1 MGMPSTDTII
11 APATAPGRSALALL
25 RLSGPEAREIV
36 ELLVG
41 RPLQPRRSI
50 YTPLSDEGSI
60 LDDAVVTYWQGPR
73 SYTGEDTVEIS
84 CHGNPL
90 ILESLIRACCR
101 RGARLARGGEFTE
114 RAFLH
119 ERIDLTQAEAVMD
132 LIQATSERSL
142 RAARSLQEGHLG
154 RKVREMVEE
163 LLQLLAHLEAYIDFP
178 EEDIDPETGSGFLQ
192 RINGLI
198 NLLESLLKTAPE
210 GRHLREGF
218 QVVIC
223 GAPNAGKSSLLNALL
238 KRDRAIVSPLPGT
251 TRDTIEES
259 ITLDGMTIR
268 LVDTAGLRTGAD
280 AMEQLGI
287 NRTRE
292 ALSSADLIILLVD
305 PSEPG
310 TMPDPGNSPTIH
322 CHSKCDIL
330 PMAAPEGWLS
340 LSAHTGEGLDA
351 LQNKIVELLAMDE
364 TSPGLE
370 SLAINSRHE
379 ALLAQACDA
388 LLSAREGQVT
398 GRPPE
403 LVSSDLRLALQ
414 SLSEITG
421 ETTNEDVL
429 DRLFK
434 NFCIGK

>member
-1 MGMPSTDTII
+1 MGMSSSDTII
-11 APATAPGRSALALL
+11 APATPPGRSALGLI
-25 RLSGPEAREIV
+25 RLSGPMAREIA
-36 ELLVG
+36 EFLAG
-41 RPLQPRRSI
+41 RKLEPRRPV
-50 YTPLSDEGSI
+50 YTPLTDDGSV
-60 LDDAVVTYWQGPR
+60 LDDAVVTFWQGPR

-90 ILESLIRACCR
+90 ILESILRACCR

-142 RAARSLQEGHLG
+142 RAARTLQEGHLG
-154 RKVREMVEE
+154 RKVREMIEE

-192 RINGLI
+192 RINGLLG
-198 NLLESLLKTAPE
+198 LLESLLKTAPE

-238 KRDRAIVSPLPGT
+238 RRDRAIVSPLPGT

-259 ITLDGMTIR
+259 ITLHGMTVR

-287 NRTRE
+287 NRTKE
-292 ALSSADLIILLVD
+292 ALSNADLIILLVD

-310 TMPDPGNSPTIH
+310 TLPDPGNSPTIH
-322 CHSKCDIL
+322 CHSKCDIHTL
-330 PMAAPEGWLS
+330 PAPEGWIR

-351 LQNKIVELLAMDE
+351 LQDRIVGHLALDE

-379 ALLAQACDA
+379 ALLAQASDA
-388 LLSAREGQVT
+388 LLSAREGQAT

-403 LVSSDLRLALQ
+403 LISTDLRLALQ

-421 ETTNEDVL
+421 EVSNEDVL

>member
-1 MGMPSTDTII
+1 MGMASSDTII
-11 APATAPGRSALALL
+11 APATPPGRSALALI
-25 RLSGPEAREIV
+25 RLSGPAAREIA
-36 ELLVG
+36 ESLAG
-41 RPLQPRRSI
+41 RMLEPRRPV
-50 YTPLSDEGSI
+50 YTPFVDEGSV
-60 LDDAVVTYWQGPR
+60 LDDVVVTFWQAPR

-90 ILESLIRACCR
+90 IVESLLRACCR
-101 RGARLARGGEFTE
+101 RGARMARGGEFTE

-142 RAARSLQEGHLG
+142 RAARTLQEGHLG
-154 RKVREMVEE
+154 RQVREMIEE

-192 RINGLI
+192 RINGLLG
-198 NLLESLLKTAPE
+198 LLDSLLKTAPE

-238 KRDRAIVSPLPGT
+238 RRDRAIVSPLPGT

-259 ITLDGMTIR
+259 ITLHGMTVR

-287 NRTRE
+287 NRTKE

-310 TMPDPGNSPTIH
+310 TLPDPGNSPVIH
-322 CHSKCDIL
+322 CQSKCDIHTI
-330 PMAAPEGWLS
+330 PAPEGWLR

-351 LQNKIVELLAMDE
+351 LQDRIVGQLALDE

-388 LLSAREGQVT
+388 LLSAREGQAT

-403 LVSSDLRLALQ
+403 LISTDLRLALQ

-421 ETTNEDVL
+421 EVTNEDVL